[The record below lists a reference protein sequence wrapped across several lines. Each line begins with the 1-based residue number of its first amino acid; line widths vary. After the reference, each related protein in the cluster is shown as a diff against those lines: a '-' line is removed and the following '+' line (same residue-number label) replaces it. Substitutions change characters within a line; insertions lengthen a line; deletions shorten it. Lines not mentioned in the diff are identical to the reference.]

1 MSDRADLPS
10 PNQKLV
16 TYLGDLC
23 FSSNAF
29 CTRLNESLI
38 SPISALIL
46 NPAKPSAKS
55 VHIPMLLGPTA
66 PANI

>member
-1 MSDRADLPS
+1 MSGRADSPS

-16 TYLGDLC
+16 TNLGDLF
-23 FSSNAF
+23 FSLNAF

-38 SPISALIL
+38 SSISALNE

-55 VHIPMLLGPTA
+55 ADISMALGPTA